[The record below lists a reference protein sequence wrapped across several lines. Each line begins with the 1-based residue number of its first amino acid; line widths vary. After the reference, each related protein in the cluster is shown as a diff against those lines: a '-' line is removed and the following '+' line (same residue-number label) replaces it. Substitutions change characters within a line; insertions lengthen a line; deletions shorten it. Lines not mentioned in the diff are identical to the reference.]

1 MKFIKWLF
9 ISVTVLVLVLGVG
22 IAALV
27 YLVDWNDFKD
37 TIQNQVKKQTG
48 RDLEIAGDLSPSVF
62 PWAGISIGEI
72 SLANA
77 EGYGDTPFARIGSAD
92 VKVKLLPLIKK
103 EVNVR
108 TVELIGLQVDL
119 QRAADGTTNWDDL
132 INSTT
137 TTTSTDEG
145 STGEEVTTE
154 VEGSS
159 ATIAALAV
167 GGIQIR
173 DANVSWTDVQSGTDA
188 RLSGFNLSTGA
199 IELAKPFD
207 LATDFTVESNS
218 MDLNADIKGGA
229 NLMIDLDNQ
238 RYTVN
243 GFTLDTAAKGG
254 AFPGGELL
262 AKVGADVEALLGEN
276 QIIVQNVSLGALGLE
291 LDGNVNITN
300 LDTTPNIVGQFA
312 SNEFVP
318 RELFTTLG
326 IEAPV
331 TADST
336 VLNKASLSLGLQ
348 ATPESAALNDL
359 KIVLDDTTFSGKASV
374 PSLAGAVPPLRFD
387 FAVDAIDLDRYLP
400 PASDAEAADDTTSDT
415 DAGGDAGGDAPI
427 ELPVDMLKQLDIDGV
442 FRVGNVKVS
451 NLTTRDIV
459 VPVKA
464 KNGKVGVEN
473 LTASL
478 YEGKLDTSAGLD
490 VTGNTPKYSVNMAL
504 DGIQADPL
512 LADLTQ
518 KKSFLSG
525 AGRFAT
531 NITTSGNTVNGLTA
545 ALNGGFETAFTDGS
559 VNGINLGYQIRRA
572 KAAFSGQKLS
582 EDAATV
588 KTDFS
593 SLAVSGQFNNGV
605 MTSSDLDLRSPL
617 LRVGGA
623 GTVDLPGEQVD
634 YTLTTLVTGTAQGQ
648 GGDDLAA
655 LKGVK
660 IDIPIRGSFAE
671 LAANFA
677 GVVFQGMKDNITGN
691 LRNQAKAIA
700 DQKAA
705 ELKAKAQAEADKAKA
720 KAQAELDKAKEQAE
734 AQLKAKQDEVKDQL
748 KDKAKDKL
756 KGLFGN

>member
-300 LDTTPNIVGQFA
+300 LD
-312 SNEFVP
+312 
-318 RELFTTLG
+318 
-326 IEAPV
+326 
-331 TADST
+331 
-336 VLNKASLSLGLQ
+336 LSL
-348 ATPESAALNDL
+348 
-359 KIVLDDTTFSGKASV
+359 IH
-374 PSLAGAVPPLRFD
+374 
-387 FAVDAIDLDRYLP
+387 I
-400 PASDAEAADDTTSDT
+400 
-415 DAGGDAGGDAPI
+415 
-427 ELPVDMLKQLDIDGV
+427 
-442 FRVGNVKVS
+442 
-451 NLTTRDIV
+451 
-459 VPVKA
+459 
-464 KNGKVGVEN
+464 
-473 LTASL
+473 
-478 YEGKLDTSAGLD
+478 
-490 VTGNTPKYSVNMAL
+490 
-504 DGIQADPL
+504 
-512 LADLTQ
+512 
-518 KKSFLSG
+518 
-525 AGRFAT
+525 
-531 NITTSGNTVNGLTA
+531 
-545 ALNGGFETAFTDGS
+545 
-559 VNGINLGYQIRRA
+559 
-572 KAAFSGQKLS
+572 
-582 EDAATV
+582 
-588 KTDFS
+588 
-593 SLAVSGQFNNGV
+593 
-605 MTSSDLDLRSPL
+605 
-617 LRVGGA
+617 
-623 GTVDLPGEQVD
+623 
-634 YTLTTLVTGTAQGQ
+634 
-648 GGDDLAA
+648 
-655 LKGVK
+655 
-660 IDIPIRGSFAE
+660 
-671 LAANFA
+671 
-677 GVVFQGMKDNITGN
+677 
-691 LRNQAKAIA
+691 
-700 DQKAA
+700 
-705 ELKAKAQAEADKAKA
+705 
-720 KAQAELDKAKEQAE
+720 
-734 AQLKAKQDEVKDQL
+734 
-748 KDKAKDKL
+748 
-756 KGLFGN
+756 